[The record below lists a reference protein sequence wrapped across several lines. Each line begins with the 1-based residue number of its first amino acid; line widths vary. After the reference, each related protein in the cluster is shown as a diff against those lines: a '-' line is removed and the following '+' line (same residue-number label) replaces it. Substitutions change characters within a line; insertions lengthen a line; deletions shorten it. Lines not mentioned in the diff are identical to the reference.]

1 LARRRRRPI
10 RDRHELPPRRDL
22 PYRHGAAPAPP
33 RDPDRWRPPMKHPLT
48 AAFALSLAFGAGF
61 AVASVEAVAQDAPP
75 SAVCTQVY
83 QQVDGAHGDVLARWM
98 NDQIAE
104 G

>member
-1 LARRRRRPI
+1 
-10 RDRHELPPRRDL
+10 
-22 PYRHGAAPAPP
+22 
-33 RDPDRWRPPMKHPLT
+33 MKHPLT

-104 G
+104 GRRRFESVPGVVTLMCAW